1 MQWSRTSQRQRQ
13 PQRKYR
19 PFPPIALPDR
29 QWPGRTLTRAP
40 IWLSTDLRDGNQA
53 LFEPMSIERKLQ
65 LFETLCA
72 IGFQEIEVAFPSASQ
87 IEFDFVRLLIEG
99 GHIPAGVTIAVL
111 TQAREPLIERTIEAV
126 TGAARVIVH
135 VYNATSKRF
144 RDTVFASTP
153 EQVTEMAVRAVQ
165 QVRALTDAR
174 PATRWQLEYSP
185 ETFSATELPFAKQI
199 CDAVTDAWDASAG
212 RQVILNLPAT
222 VEVATPNVYADQ
234 IEWMHRY
241 LQRRDAVVLSVHP
254 HNDRGCAVAAAE
266 LAQMAGAQRVEGCL
280 FGNGER
286 TGNVD
291 LVTLALNLYSQG
303 VDPGL
308 DFSDINAVARTV
320 EHCNQLPIH
329 PRHPYVGDLVFTA
342 FSGSHQDAIRKGMA
356 AQQPDTFWEVPYL
369 PIDPKDVGRG
379 YDALIRIN
387 SQSGKGG
394 IAFLLEQEHGLLL
407 PRRLQVEFSSAVQRQ
422 ADALGT
428 EISAAQLWQLFAA
441 EYLECRT
448 PVQLLEQHFSEGVG
462 RSAPPAPGTPAAPA
476 ATTRMHGVLM
486 VQECRVAISG
496 AGNGPLAAFVQAL
509 GLPVSIHSY
518 EERAVSEGAG
528 AQACAFIEMSIAGS
542 AVSRF
547 GVGVHANIVTA
558 ALLAACS
565 ALNRLLAAVEQD
577 QRASA
582 LAAIGASATV
592 FDAPAHLTPAR
603 ADARSGAFPWTG

>member
-1 MQWSRTSQRQRQ
+1 MQSQ
-13 PQRKYR
+13 PHRKYR
-19 PFPPIALPDR
+19 PFAPIALEDRTWPD
-29 QWPGRTLTRAP
+29 RTLTHAP

-53 LFEPMSIERKLQ
+53 LFEPMNIERKLQ
-65 LFETLCA
+65 LFRTLCT
-72 IGFQEIEVAFPSASQ
+72 IGFREIEVAFPSASQ

-99 GHIPAGVTIAVL
+99 GHIPADVTIAVL
-111 TQAREPLIERTIEAV
+111 TQAREHLIARTLESV
-126 TGAARVIVH
+126 EGAARVIVH

-153 EQVTEMAVRAVQ
+153 EQVIDMAVRSVA

-199 CDAVTDAWDASAG
+199 CDAVTAAWGATTQ
-212 RQVILNLPAT
+212 RQVIINLPAT
-222 VEVATPNVYADQ
+222 VEVATPNIYADQ
-234 IEWMHRY
+234 IEWMHRH

-308 DFSDINAVARTV
+308 DFSDINQVARTV
-320 EHCNQLPIH
+320 EHCIQLPIH
-329 PRHPYVGDLVFTA
+329 PRHPYAGDLVFTA
-342 FSGSHQDAIRKGMA
+342 FAGSHQDAIRKGMA
-356 AQQPDTFWEVPYL
+356 AQRPDAFWEVPYL
-369 PIDPKDVGRG
+369 PIDPKDVGRS
-379 YDALIRIN
+379 YDALVRIN

-394 IAFLLEQEHGLLL
+394 IAFLLEQEHGLVL

-428 EISAAQLWQLFAA
+428 EISATQLWQLFAA
-441 EYLECRT
+441 EYLECCA
-448 PVQLLEQHFSEGVG
+448 PVQLLEHHFSDQ
-462 RSAPPAPGTPAAPA
+462 PGLGSTE
-476 ATTRMHGVLM
+476 ATAMQGVLM
-486 VQECRVAISG
+486 VDRRRVAITG
-496 AGNGPLAAFVQAL
+496 TGNGPLAAFTQAL

-518 EERAVSEGAG
+518 EERAVSEGVG
-528 AQACAFIEMSIAGS
+528 AQASAFIEMSIAGS

-547 GVGVHANIVTA
+547 GVGLHANIVTA
-558 ALLAACS
+558 ALTAACS
-565 ALNRLLAAVEQD
+565 ALNRLMAAAEPAPRSRWLAAVGVP
-577 QRASA
+577 AT
-582 LAAIGASATV
+582 AATAATV
-592 FDAPAHLTPAR
+592 AAAAR
-603 ADARSGAFPWTG
+603 GAA